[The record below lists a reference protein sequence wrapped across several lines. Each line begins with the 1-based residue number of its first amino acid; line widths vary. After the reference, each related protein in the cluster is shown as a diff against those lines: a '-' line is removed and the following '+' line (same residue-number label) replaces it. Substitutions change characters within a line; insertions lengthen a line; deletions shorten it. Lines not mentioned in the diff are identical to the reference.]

1 MERLDMKP
9 SAECLGSRKVQ
20 ALLQG
25 ELPPR
30 EIAEIEKH
38 FSECPACRAQ
48 VEDAIGSVEW
58 WGNASRW
65 LREDRRHSSASPRGR
80 DFDQVDG
87 NAKHSSLDQSGGR
100 DASHASAK
108 LRSAEPGSGNVD
120 ADLELRDFDLH
131 GLDWE
136 SSDQGEA
143 EVNQSSVIAE
153 LLDLL
158 APSEYPDML
167 GRIGPYEIAGVL
179 GHGGMGGVFKGFD
192 RSLHRYVA
200 IKMMLPH
207 LAVSGASR
215 ARFAREAKAI
225 AAVVD
230 DHVMAIHG
238 VDQWRSVP
246 YFVMPLLR
254 GESLRTRLDD
264 HGPLSLREVLRIS
277 MHAARGLA
285 ASHAQGIVHRDVK
298 PANIFL
304 DGETDR
310 AQLMDFGI
318 ALAMDDPSLT
328 KTGILAGTPQF
339 MSPEQ
344 ARGELVTASSDLF
357 SLGSVIYTM
366 STGHAPFHA
375 ETAYGVL
382 RLITDKPARPIHQSN
397 SDVPLWLDDIVAKL
411 MAKQPQDRFESADE
425 VADLL
430 QGCLAHVQQP
440 ASVALPEKLQ
450 SLRPM
455 DDRLTDRSRV
465 SVSWVL
471 SIAAV
476 VALSIVAI
484 KSFSEP
490 QRVVARPDHVI
501 SIPHRTITS
510 DVDRLSIEQVW
521 NRWKEMP
528 AGSWYELRAQRQ
540 LQQVFHEETT
550 VGSTTEY
557 LKRRRQWATEIL
569 PLVTSGVNPG
579 KAEFLL
585 RFLHPLNPKTDEIL
599 GLPEIDPEIVGDS
612 NAHRRDLTPILKLQ
626 EQLGSTNPTAAG
638 MTESEIAAAE
648 TASWDILTTL
658 AVALGRTGRHT
669 DAERAMKELFYQVE
683 KGIEHY
689 GSDHEVQ
696 YMGHYHTIRSVMVW
710 CRHYQALLK
719 NMTVVTLDKN
729 LEDQDPSPQTS
740 L

>member
-9 SAECLGSRKVQ
+9 SAKCLGSSKVQ

-25 ELPPR
+25 ELPPH
-30 EIAEIEKH
+30 EVAEIEKH

-65 LREDRRHSSASPRGR
+65 LREDRQHSGTSPPGRGV
-80 DFDQVDG
+80 DQTEG
-87 NAKHSSLDQSGGR
+87 GTSHPSLNLRGEKNSRQP
-100 DASHASAK
+100 SAK
-108 LRSAEPGSGNVD
+108 PRPGNLEV
-120 ADLELRDFDLH
+120 DLEQKHFHLD
-131 GLDWE
+131 GLDSE
-136 SSDQGEA
+136 SSDHGNA
-143 EVNQSSVIAE
+143 EVQRSSVIVQ

-158 APSEYPDML
+158 APSEFPDML
-167 GRIGPYEIAGVL
+167 GRIGHYEIAGVL

-230 DHVMAIHG
+230 DHVMSIHG
-238 VDQWRSVP
+238 VDQWQSVP

-298 PANIFL
+298 PANLFL

-318 ALAMDDPSLT
+318 AIAMDDPSLT

-382 RLITDKPARPIHQSN
+382 RLITDKPARPIQQSN
-397 SDVPLWLDDIVAKL
+397 PDIPAWLNDIVIKL

-450 SLRPM
+450 SLQPA
-455 DDRLTDRSRV
+455 DARLIDRSRV
-465 SVSWVL
+465 SLAWIWS
-471 SIAAV
+471 SIAIVTLAV
-476 VALSIVAI
+476 LGLKIQTS
-484 KSFSEP
+484 P
-490 QRVVARPDHVI
+490 QSRIAKPDHVV
-501 SIPHRTITS
+501 SIPHRTVVS
-510 DVDRLSIEQVW
+510 AGVRLSIDQVW

-528 AGSWYELRAQRQ
+528 IESTYEHRAQRH
-540 LQQVFHEETT
+540 LQRVFQEEIS
-550 VGSTTEY
+550 VPSLTEY
-557 LKRRRQWATEIL
+557 LNRRRQWATEIL
-569 PLVTSGVNPG
+569 PLVTSGVDTK
-579 KAEFLL
+579 KADFLL
-585 RFLHPLNPKTDEIL
+585 RFLHPLNPETEALL
-599 GLPEIDPEIVGDS
+599 GLPEFDSDISDVANTAPSWPENSI
-612 NAHRRDLTPILKLQ
+612 AH
-626 EQLGSTNPTAAG
+626 
-638 MTESEIAAAE
+638 ES

-658 AVALGRTGRHT
+658 AVTLGRAGRHT
-669 DAERAMKELFYQVE
+669 DAQRAMNELFYKVE
-683 KGIEHY
+683 KTIERH
-689 GSDHEVQ
+689 GTEHEVE
-696 YMGHYHTIRSVMVW
+696 YLGHYHTTQSVLVW
-710 CRHYQALLK
+710 CRHYQAMLQ
-719 NMTVVTLDKN
+719 NMTVITLDQN
-729 LEDQDPSPQTS
+729 LEDQPSPAPDA
-740 L
+740 